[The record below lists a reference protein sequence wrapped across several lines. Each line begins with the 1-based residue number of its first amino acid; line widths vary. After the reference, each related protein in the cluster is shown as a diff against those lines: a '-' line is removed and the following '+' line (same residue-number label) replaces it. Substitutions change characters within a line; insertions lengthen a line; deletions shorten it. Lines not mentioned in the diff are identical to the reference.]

1 MTILVITIYSIVM
14 NNEKIKVFDL
24 DKSPGFVICKTA
36 IRFKAQMGRRLKGF
50 DITPEQWGV
59 ISMLW
64 EEDGI
69 TQKELSSRIVKDQPN
84 TTRIL
89 DKLELKGI
97 IRRAD
102 YIEDRRAFLIYLTD
116 EGRKMREELF
126 PVVSQLRKD
135 TCNGFTSDEIEKFMD
150 MLNRVWVN
158 LE

>member
-1 MTILVITIYSIVM
+1 MTLVVITIYSIAM
-14 NNEKIKVFDL
+14 NEKNKKKFDL
-24 DKSPGFVICKTA
+24 DSSPGFLICKTA
-36 IRFKAQMGRRLKGF
+36 IRFKCQMGRRLKDF

-89 DKLELKGI
+89 DKLEQKGI

-102 YIEDRRAFLIYLTD
+102 NTEDRRAFLIYLTD
-116 EGRKMREELF
+116 EGRKMRDELF
-126 PVVSQLRKD
+126 PVITRLRQD
-135 TCNGFTSDEIEKFMD
+135 TCMDFTKEEVDALMN
-150 MLNRVWVN
+150 MLDRIWKN

>member
-1 MTILVITIYSIVM
+1 MTDDNKRI
-14 NNEKIKVFDL
+14 FDL
-24 DKSPGFVICKTA
+24 DKSPGFLICKTA
-36 IRFKAQMGRRLKGF
+36 LRFKGQMGRRLKDF

-69 TQKELSSRIVKDQPN
+69 TQKELSSRIFKDQPN

-89 DKLELKGI
+89 DKLEQKGV

-102 YIEDRRAFLIYLTD
+102 DMEDRRAFLIFLTD
-116 EGRKMREELF
+116 AGRQLRDSLY
-126 PVVSQLRKD
+126 PVVTKLRLE
-135 TCNGFTSDEIEKFMD
+135 TCKNFTQEEIASLMN
-150 MLNRVWVN
+150 MLGRIWDN